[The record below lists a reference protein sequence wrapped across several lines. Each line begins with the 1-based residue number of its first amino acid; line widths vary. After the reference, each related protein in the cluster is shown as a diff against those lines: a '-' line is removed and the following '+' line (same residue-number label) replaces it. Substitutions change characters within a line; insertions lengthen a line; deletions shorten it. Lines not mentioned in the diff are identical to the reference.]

1 MYGNRLLQVEKT
13 RKKGVDTQ
21 LDLRYNAQAVS
32 ERGPRKAPPADM
44 ILENDTEMKNAEQ
57 PNYPVRL
64 FKKRQS
70 IRKMSSKPV
79 KGNQTGI
86 IKG

>member
-1 MYGNRLLQVEKT
+1 
-13 RKKGVDTQ
+13 
-21 LDLRYNAQAVS
+21 
-32 ERGPRKAPPADM
+32 M

-64 FKKRQS
+64 FRKKTVNS
-70 IRKMSSKPV
+70 KMSQQPV